1 MEKGRRKK
9 VKNRIAFL
17 SPFLPFRWH
26 PPPPPSPFEFS
37 RRNFLHQKRPAI
49 CLLCVFLFFFSFH
62 LYFPRVPFSFSRC
75 SKNCDFAPFTTFV
88 LGMYRTWERD
98 LVGVYLL
105 SLFIRSTYYYSTAGV
120 ASEYTLIRKFKN
132 EFLNGDGQKI
142 SLQYLLWITQEA

>member
-88 LGMYRTWERD
+88 WVWTWERD
-98 LVGVYLL
+98 LMGVYLL
-105 SLFIRSTYYYSTAGV
+105 SLFIPSTYYHSTAWV
-120 ASEYTLIRKFKN
+120 ASKYIRKRRN
-132 EFLNGDGQKI
+132 EFLNEEQTVYPSHAIFMLD
-142 SLQYLLWITQEA
+142 YF